1 MTVSEEFGDIDIYVF
16 DQLQKG
22 RIRQGDRVLDAGC
35 GSGRNVVYMMRAG
48 IEVWAVDA
56 NPLAVDEVRA
66 LAARLIPGL
75 TPAQLTQRFRPASIE
90 DLPFPSA
97 HFSVVMAS
105 AVLHFAANDEA
116 FDAMLGSL
124 WRVLAPGGLFFSRL
138 ATSIGVESRIE
149 PVGDRRYRLPDGS
162 TRYLPDESMLMDRS
176 TRLGGQL
183 LDPLKTTLVQNQ
195 RAMTTWVLKKV

>member
-124 WRVLAPGGLFFSRL
+124 WRVLAPGGLLFSRL